1 MREGFSYS
9 LNFGIIFMIYGLMRL
24 ISAILLF
31 FITSAF
37 LFSDAPLVH
46 RLIVLP
52 ASKLSIDGKTNVNTF
67 TCGIAKYSGTDTLVL
82 HEGGKNTR
90 PVFVKGSVGLDAS
103 TFDCG
108 MAIMTSDFRK
118 TIKSDEYTAIVIDF
132 ISFERTPSYEQKEEN
147 FKGILKISLAG
158 VTKLF
163 EVDCI
168 IEAKEDGM
176 IHLKGGRNFTF
187 SDFGLK
193 PPSRMMGTIKVK
205 ENLTVKF
212 HLVLKLDP
220 NS

>member
-1 MREGFSYS
+1 
-9 LNFGIIFMIYGLMRL
+9 MRL
-24 ISAILLF
+24 LSAILLF
-31 FITSAF
+31 FISSAF
-37 LFSDAPLVH
+37 LLSDAPLVH

-67 TCGIAKYSGTDTLVL
+67 TCAIAKYSGTDTLVL
-82 HEGGKNTR
+82 HEGGRNVR

-103 TFDCG
+103 AFDCG

-118 TIKSDEYTAIVIDF
+118 TIKSDEYPAIVIDF
-132 ISFERTPSYEQKEEN
+132 ISFERTPSYAQQEEN

-163 EVDCI
+163 EVDCS
-168 IEAKEDGM
+168 IEAKENGM

-187 SDFGLK
+187 ADFGLK

-205 ENLTVKF
+205 QDLTVKF

>member
-1 MREGFSYS
+1 MK
-9 LNFGIIFMIYGLMRL
+9 IIT
-24 ISAILLF
+24 SILVF
-31 FITSAF
+31 FICSAF
-37 LFSDAPLVH
+37 LVSDAYLIH

-52 ASKLSIDGKTNVNTF
+52 ASKLSIDGKTNVNSF
-67 TCGIAKYSGTDTLVL
+67 TCSIAKYTGTDTLVL
-82 HEGGKNTR
+82 QEGGKKIR

-118 TIKSDEYTAIVIDF
+118 TVKSEEYPAIVIDF
-132 ISFERTPSYEQKEEN
+132 ISFERAPSYAQGEEK

-163 EVDCI
+163 EVDCS
-168 IEAKEDGM
+168 IETKPSGM
-176 IHLKGGRNFTF
+176 IHLMGGRAFTF
-187 SDFGLK
+187 ADFGLK
-193 PPSRMMGTIKVK
+193 PPSRMMGTIKVQ
-205 ENLTVKF
+205 EELNVKF

>member
-1 MREGFSYS
+1 
-9 LNFGIIFMIYGLMRL
+9 L

-31 FITSAF
+31 FISSAF
-37 LFSDAPLVH
+37 LLRDAPLVH

-52 ASKLSIDGKTNVNTF
+52 ASKLSIDGKTNVNAF
-67 TCGIAKYSGTDTLVL
+67 TCAIAKYSGTDTLVL
-82 HEGGKNTR
+82 HEGGRNTR

-118 TIKSDEYTAIVIDF
+118 TIRSDEFPAIVIDF
-132 ISFERTPSYEQKEEN
+132 ISFERTPSYAQKQEN

-163 EVDCI
+163 EVDCS
-168 IEAKEDGM
+168 IEAKEYGM

-187 SDFGLK
+187 ADFGLK

-205 ENLTVKF
+205 EDLTVKF

-220 NS
+220 HS

>member
-1 MREGFSYS
+1 MK
-9 LNFGIIFMIYGLMRL
+9 LV
-24 ISAILLF
+24 SAILLF
-31 FITSAF
+31 FISSAF
-37 LFSDAPLVH
+37 LLSDAPLVH

-52 ASKLSIDGKTNVNTF
+52 ASKLSIDGKTNVNAF
-67 TCGIAKYSGTDTLVL
+67 TCAIAKYSGTDTLVL
-82 HEGGKNTR
+82 HEGGRNTR

-118 TIKSDEYTAIVIDF
+118 TIRSDEYPAIVIDF
-132 ISFERTPSYEQKEEN
+132 ISFERTPSYAQKEEN

-158 VTKLF
+158 ITKLF
-163 EVDCI
+163 EVDCS
-168 IEAKEDGM
+168 IEAKANGM

-187 SDFGLK
+187 ADFGLK
-193 PPSRMMGTIKVK
+193 PPSRMMGTVKVK
-205 ENLTVKF
+205 EELIVSF

>member
-1 MREGFSYS
+1 
-9 LNFGIIFMIYGLMRL
+9 MRL
-24 ISAILLF
+24 ITAILLF
-31 FITSAF
+31 FISSAF
-37 LFSDAPLVH
+37 LVRDNADLVH

-52 ASKLSIDGKTNVNTF
+52 ASKMSIDGKTNVNDF
-67 TCGIAKYSGTDTLVL
+67 TCAIAKYSGTDTLVL
-82 HEGGKNTR
+82 HEGGRNTR

-118 TIKSDEYTAIVIDF
+118 TIKSDEFPAIVIDF
-132 ISFERTPSYEQKEEN
+132 ISFERTPSYVKKEEN

-163 EVDCI
+163 EVDCS
-168 IEAKEDGM
+168 IEAKESGM

-187 SDFGLK
+187 ADFGLK

-205 ENLTVKF
+205 EDLTVKF

>member
-1 MREGFSYS
+1 MK
-9 LNFGIIFMIYGLMRL
+9 L

-31 FITSAF
+31 FISSAF
-37 LFSDAPLVH
+37 LVRDDADLVH

-52 ASKLSIDGKTNVNTF
+52 ASKMSIDGKTNVNDF
-67 TCGIAKYSGTDTLVL
+67 TCAIAKYSGTDTLVL
-82 HEGGKNTR
+82 HEGGRNTR

-118 TIKSDEYTAIVIDF
+118 TIKSDEFPAIVIDF
-132 ISFERTPSYEQKEEN
+132 ISFERTPSYAQKEEN
-147 FKGILKISLAG
+147 FKGILKISLGG

-163 EVDCI
+163 EVDCS
-168 IEAKEDGM
+168 IEAKENGM
-176 IHLKGGRNFTF
+176 IQLKGGRNFTF
-187 SDFGLK
+187 ADFGLK

-205 ENLTVKF
+205 EDLTVKF

>member
-1 MREGFSYS
+1 MK
-9 LNFGIIFMIYGLMRL
+9 IITALLLFL
-24 ISAILLF
+24 ISSSFLL
-31 FITSAF
+31 T
-37 LFSDAPLVH
+37 DTPLIH

-52 ASKLSIDGKTNVNTF
+52 ASKLSIDGETNINSF
-67 TCGIAKYSGTDTLVL
+67 TCAIAKYAGTDTLVL
-82 HEGGKNTR
+82 QEGGKNIR

-118 TIKSDEYTAIVIDF
+118 TVKSEEYPSIVIDF
-132 ISFERTPSYEQKEEN
+132 ISFERTPSYGEKEEK

-158 VTKLF
+158 VTRLF
-163 EVDCI
+163 EVDCF
-168 IEAKEDGM
+168 IEAKPNGM
-176 IHLKGGRNFTF
+176 IHLKGGRAFTF

-193 PPSRMMGTIKVK
+193 PPSRMMGTVKVK
-205 ENLTVKF
+205 EELNVKF

>member
-1 MREGFSYS
+1 MKLLY
-9 LNFGIIFMIYGLMRL
+9 IV
-24 ISAILLF
+24 LLF
-31 FITSAF
+31 FISSAF
-37 LFSDAPLVH
+37 LLSDATLVH

-52 ASKLSIDGKTNVNTF
+52 ASKLSIDGKTNVNAF
-67 TCGIAKYSGTDTLVL
+67 TCAIAKYSGTDTLVL
-82 HEGGKNTR
+82 HEGGRNVR

-118 TIKSDEYTAIVIDF
+118 TVKSDEYPAILIDF
-132 ISFERTPSYEQKEEN
+132 ISFERTPRYAQQEEN

-158 VTKLF
+158 ITKLF
-163 EVDCI
+163 EVDCS

-176 IHLKGGRNFTF
+176 IHLKGERNFTF
-187 SDFGLK
+187 ADFGLK

-205 ENLTVKF
+205 QDLTVKF